1 MIELKL
7 QPYCQYGCMDFD
19 AKVEKAKY
27 HSYADIDKIEISCVN
42 AKRCEYMKRYLAKYA
57 SKENEDDKD

>member
-7 QPYCQYGCMDFD
+7 QPYCHYGCMNFE
-19 AKVEKAKY
+19 AKVDKY
-27 HSYADIDKIEISCVN
+27 HDYADEDRIDISCVN
-42 AKRCEYMKRYLAKYA
+42 AKRCEYMIRYLAKHA

>member
-1 MIELKL
+1 MIKLNL
-7 QPYCQYGCMDFD
+7 QPYCQYGCMDFE
-19 AKVEKAKY
+19 AKVDKY
-27 HSYADIDKIEISCVN
+27 HSYADVDRIDISCTN